1 MRRYTHILFTFSN
14 PGVFSI
20 TFLLSVSI
28 MDSELPQ
35 RRLRKL
41 ISSASLFFVPYSFF
55 SCSIVRISFLL
66 PLNVPP
72 LAQASRLCLQSTT
85 SETKKPPTSV
95 ESSVKVRLSRRK
107 FHVDQGKWYEHSSTT
122 WIISSASS
130 ANDTEEGQ
138 FLISCSVVLL
148 FNSSIVLNPGLC
160 DRTSLWGFKMQP
172 ASPRRVKQALIE
184 TKHSLLPDI
193 QLR

>member
-1 MRRYTHILFTFSN
+1 MGASYQIRDQDQAYFL
-14 PGVFSI
+14 
-20 TFLLSVSI
+20 TFL
-28 MDSELPQ
+28 
-35 RRLRKL
+35 
-41 ISSASLFFVPYSFF
+41 
-55 SCSIVRISFLL
+55 
-66 PLNVPP
+66 P

-85 SETKKPPTSV
+85 SETKKPLTSV

-148 FNSSIVLNPGLC
+148 FNPRWRKRPACVFNQLLAWASRWDLIGKGTSETLAPGVH
-160 DRTSLWGFKMQP
+160 FKGGIDKLMYILDLKMETILPKYQ
-172 ASPRRVKQALIE
+172 LI
-184 TKHSLLPDI
+184 SY
-193 QLR
+193 R